1 MLDSKINN
9 NNIPSKSILNHVQ
22 KEIKRRIE
30 IVNLIKTYKKN
41 LIKTKTQ
48 NYSLRLPKLIQS
60 NSHRSILLK
69 QQEKIN
75 LLKSKQKN
83 NLGAK
88 KFDFDNL
95 SNLNHQK
102 ESHTFRNTIKNKKNM
117 NLTNRNKFNKNFNNS
132 PSVLYYNPNFKT
144 TENVNSNNRVRIYKI
159 KNLENNKV
167 IVDDFN
173 KVNNEYFI
181 LKKNYYIRK
190 NNVNMDI
197 FNLLSNNNYNIF
209 NHTISKTPKNDIN

>member
-30 IVNLIKTYKKN
+30 VVNLIKTYKKN

-48 NYSLRLPKLIQS
+48 SYSLRLPKLIQS

-102 ESHTFRNTIKNKKNM
+102 ESNTFRNTIKNKKNM